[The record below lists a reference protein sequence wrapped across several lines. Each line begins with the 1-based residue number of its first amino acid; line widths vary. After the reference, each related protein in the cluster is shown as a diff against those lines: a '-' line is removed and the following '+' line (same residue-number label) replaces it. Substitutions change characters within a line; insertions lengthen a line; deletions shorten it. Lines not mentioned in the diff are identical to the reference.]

1 MSCGKETKAQ
11 CRCLRNSMFLSAPP
25 PDFHTLVSM
34 GFFKLLDKL
43 LIPNIFGKELLLSES
58 FESVYSF
65 LSSSLGHD
73 FSFWKDAPASLSLLL
88 HIRTSLSLSQQL
100 IELRHF
106 LCSPEPLNQFHLP
119 TKVSLLSLLFSVSF
133 QPAASFW
140 YIFSLQIK
148 GFHFTEVFGLGYFC
162 RICKC
167 TCVHWQYNSVPS
179 YAQFPEE
186 SQNYL
191 PLSGFLHQMFPKDV
205 ILGLGW
211 RFSPIVFPV
220 LKLHTPYY
228 SILFLP
234 QKGISAYCLV
244 YHAAFSWLFCKKCES

>member
-1 MSCGKETKAQ
+1 MPQKFNVSFCSTPWFSHTG
-11 CRCLRNSMFLSAPP
+11 LHGFLQAFGQAP
-25 PDFHTLVSM
+25 
-34 GFFKLLDKL
+34 
-43 LIPNIFGKELLLSES
+43 
-58 FESVYSF
+58 YSQ
-65 LSSSLGHD
+65 HIWERTVT
-73 FSFWKDAPASLSLLL
+73 FWKLWKCLFFSIFLTWSWLQLLEGCPCLSFPAFFPCCF
-88 HIRTSLSLSQQL
+88 TSELLSLSQQL

-106 LCSPEPLNQFHLP
+106 LCSPEPLNQFQLP